1 MRIQD
6 ELKTFLL
13 DKGVSDVGYFKAEDE
28 KLGYGVSICVRLSQ
42 AIVDEITD
50 EPTHTYFNH
59 YRSVNAFIDSMLL
72 QAGLF
77 LQKRGYSYITV
88 AASQSINKDG
98 WNYSGRYSHKKAA
111 CLAGLGSVGRNS
123 LFIHNEFGS
132 YVRLGTLFTD
142 CPFECPQTEIQNI
155 CNGCDICVKA
165 CPAKAIKGL
174 DWYPGIEREKIFDPE
189 ACSNYMKTKF
199 QKIGRGSVCGI
210 CMRVC
215 PINSRNSKG

>member
-1 MRIQD
+1 MGIQQ
-6 ELKTFLL
+6 ELKDFLTE
-13 DKGVSDVGYFKAEDE
+13 KGVSDVGFFKCDDE
-28 KLGYGVSICVRLSQ
+28 AFSYGVSIVVRLSQ
-42 AIVDEITD
+42 AIVDEID
-50 EPTHTYFNH
+50 NEPTHTYFNH

-77 LQKRGYSYITV
+77 LQKKGYKYITV

-123 LFIHNEFGS
+123 LFIHREFGS

-142 CPFECPQTEIQNI
+142 CPFDCPEALSENL
-155 CNGCDICVKA
+155 CNGCDVCIKA
-165 CPAKAIKGL
+165 CPAKAIKGE
-174 DWYPGIEREKIFDPE
+174 DWYPGIEREKLFDPE
-189 ACSNYMKTKF
+189 ACSNHMKTKY

-215 PINSRNSKG
+215 PMNKKLRG